1 MRSLSPHSRLTQ
13 LLEDR
18 IDESG
23 AIRVGWITARRVE
36 RKGVLAIEFSGEA
49 VERGHSAVSRF
60 RRLRDIPEAGA
71 GQIPIAW
78 LRCGSLQFP
87 QLLFGQDGHRTGNLL
102 PGGFWFP
109 LFRCHHFYLLFLLV
123 CCQD

>member
-1 MRSLSPHSRLTQ
+1 MRSLSSHARLTQ

-23 AIRVGWITARRVE
+23 AIRFGWITARRVE

-60 RRLRDIPEAGA
+60 RRLRDISEAGA

-78 LRCGSLQFP
+78 LRCGLLQFP
-87 QLLFGQDGHRTGNLL
+87 QLLCCQAGHRVRYGV
-102 PGGFWFP
+102 PRGFRLS
-109 LFRCHHFYLLFLLV
+109 LFR
-123 CCQD
+123 